1 MNIQTPR
8 RRHLLY
14 TAVLFALSACGDSAT
29 PGAGTAQKAAD
40 AAVDTAAKALSEA
53 DMVAEVAGALQACS
67 YDGSPLQVN
76 PAQLALGVNAS
87 GKDVVAQIMRYTGLP
102 QNFDVVEGQV
112 PNAAAVIMLGP
123 DKLPRRVIAYNPQFM
138 SEVRAATANNDWAP
152 ISIMAHEIGHHL
164 SGHTI
169 MPGGSQPPTELEAD
183 KFSGFVLYKM
193 GAMLTDAQKAMN
205 TLVPEQDGKTH
216 PGRSKR
222 VQAIQEGWT
231 QACSQQ
237 STDCSGEAVASTAPA
252 TPATPAA
259 PPAADAKP
267 ATATIAAAQPPVE
280 APDTA
285 APLPAAAGRV
295 DTLPLPDPNAIPAKF
310 DRFVMD
316 ETGLLDPAVR
326 ADFEKQMYDHAQ
338 ASGVEIVSLL
348 VKDLHGLSP
357 DDYAAAMMRQ
367 LRVGKLDVGNGAVL
381 VVAAGSKQVG
391 VALGAGVHLE
401 FHDRIDSL
409 KERLQAYA
417 DNYDACKSCPTGWSE
432 QFFSAADHIRRDTDS
447 WEWAIRFQSLDE
459 IMALAAES
467 EKKMLADPASYDPET
482 DPVWRKIARIQGKLV
497 SRQPSDRDGLRINDI
512 HEGII
517 GGSAMEM
524 QTADGKRVVLYVNP
538 QVEQMMTAKLEEGRS
553 YAFVARQKN
562 TDSDSIQFDL
572 LSYDAL

>member
-1 MNIQTPR
+1 MKTSTQR

-14 TAVLFALSACGDSAT
+14 TGVLLALAACGDG
-29 PGAGTAQKAAD
+29 GAPAGDTAQKVAG
-40 AAVDTAAKALSEA
+40 AAVDSAAKAMTEA
-53 DMVAEVAGALQACS
+53 EMVAEIAGALRACS

-76 PAQLALGVNAS
+76 PAQLSIGVNAS
-87 GKDVVAQIMRYTGLP
+87 GADVVAQIMRYTGLP
-102 QNFDVVEGQV
+102 QNFDVVEGRV

-123 DKLPRRVIAYNPQFM
+123 DQLPRRVIAYNPNFM
-138 SEVRAATANNDWAP
+138 SEVRSATANNDWGP

-193 GAMLTDAQKAMN
+193 GAMLADAQKAMN
-205 TLVPEQDGKTH
+205 TLVPEADGATH

-222 VQAIQEGWT
+222 VRAIQEGWT

-237 STDCSGEAVASTAPA
+237 STDCSGAVAAAS
-252 TPATPAA
+252 PAA
-259 PPAADAKP
+259 SPPPPAAAP
-267 ATATIAAAQPPVE
+267 AAAPASVTIAQANPPVE
-280 APDTA
+280 APDTS

-295 DTLPLPDPNAIPAKF
+295 DVLPLPDANAIPAKF

-316 ETGLLDPAVR
+316 ELGLIDPVVR
-326 ADFEKQMYDHAQ
+326 VQFEKQMYEHAQ

-348 VKDLHGLSP
+348 VKDLHGLSA
-357 DDYAAAMMRQ
+357 DDYAAAMLRQ
-367 LRVGKLDVGNGAVL
+367 LRVGKLDVGNGAVM

-417 DNYDACKSCPTGWSE
+417 DNYDACTSCAKGWSE
-432 QFFSAADHIRRDTDS
+432 QFFSAADHIRRDTQH
-447 WEWAIRFQSLDE
+447 WEWAIRFQNLAE
-459 IMALAAES
+459 LTTVAAEAD
-467 EKKMLADPASYDPET
+467 KAMMADPASYDPET
-482 DPVWRKIARIQGKLV
+482 SPTWRKIARIEGKLIA
-497 SRQPSDRDGLRINDI
+497 RAPTDRDGLRINDI
-512 HEGII
+512 HEEII
-517 GGSAMEM
+517 GGKAMHM
-524 QTADGKRVVLYVNP
+524 RTAEGRDVLLYVNP
-538 QVEQMMTAKLEEGRS
+538 RVEQMMTAKFEEGRDYS
-553 YAFVARQKN
+553 VVVRVK
-562 TDSDSIQFDL
+562 DLSEVLQFDL

>member
-1 MNIQTPR
+1 MNIPTTR
-8 RRHLLY
+8 RRNLVY
-14 TAVLFALSACGDSAT
+14 IGVLFALAACGDSGT
-29 PGAGTAQKAAD
+29 PAAGTAQKAAD
-40 AAVDTAAKALSEA
+40 AAVGTAAKALSEA
-53 DMVAEVAGALQACS
+53 EMVAEVAMALQACS

-76 PAQLALGVNAS
+76 PSQLALGVNAS

-102 QNFDVVEGQV
+102 QNFDVVEGEV

-123 DKLPRRVIAYNPQFM
+123 DKLPRRVIAYNPKFM

-205 TLVPEQDGKTH
+205 TLVPEADGKTH

-222 VQAIQEGWT
+222 VKAIQEGWT

-237 STDCSGEAVASTAPA
+237 STDCSGEAVATTAPA
-252 TPATPAA
+252 TPAAPAA
-259 PPAADAKP
+259 TAEP
-267 ATATIAAAQPPVE
+267 ATATIASATPPVE

-295 DTLPLPDPNAIPAKF
+295 DVLPLPDASAIPAKF

-316 ETGLLDPAVR
+316 ETGLLDPAIR
-326 ADFEKQMYDHAQ
+326 AEFEKQMYDHAK

-381 VVAAGSKQVG
+381 VVATGSKQVG

-417 DNYDACKSCPTGWSE
+417 DHYDTCQSCPTGWTE
-432 QFFSAADHIRRDTDS
+432 QFFSAADHIRRDTGS
-447 WEWAIRFQSLDE
+447 WEWAIRYQSLDE
-459 IMALAAES
+459 IMAVAAES
-467 EKKMLADPASYDPET
+467 EKKMLADPAGYDPET

-497 SRQPSDRDGLRINDI
+497 ARQPSDRDALRVNDI
-512 HEGII
+512 HEGMI

-538 QVEQMMTAKLEEGRS
+538 QVEQMMTAKLEEGRN

>member
-1 MNIQTPR
+1 MNTFTLR
-8 RRHLLY
+8 RRLLY
-14 TAVLFALSACGDSAT
+14 TSVLFALAACGDG
-29 PGAGTAQKAAD
+29 GAPAGDTAQKVAG
-40 AAVDTAAKALSEA
+40 AAVDTAAKAMTEA
-53 DMVAEVAGALQACS
+53 EMVAEIAGALQACS

-76 PAQLALGVNAS
+76 PAQLSIGVNAS
-87 GKDVVAQIMRYTGLP
+87 GADVVAQIMRYTGLP

-123 DKLPRRVIAYNPQFM
+123 DQLPRRVIAYNPNFM
-138 SEVRAATANNDWAP
+138 SEVRSATANNDWAP

-205 TLVPEQDGKTH
+205 TLVPEADGATH

-222 VQAIQEGWT
+222 VRAIQEGWT

-237 STDCSGEAVASTAPA
+237 STDCAGSVAAAPPPA
-252 TPATPAA
+252 TPVEPAATPSA
-259 PPAADAKP
+259 PT
-267 ATATIAAAQPPVE
+267 TATIAQANPPVE
-280 APDTA
+280 APDA
-285 APLPAAAGRV
+285 SAPLPAAPGRV
-295 DTLPLPDPNAIPAKF
+295 DVLPLPDANAIPAKF

-316 ETGLLDPAVR
+316 ELGVIDPAVR
-326 ADFEKQMYDHAQ
+326 AQFEKQMYDHAQ
-338 ASGVEIVSLL
+338 TSGVEIVSLL
-348 VKDLHGLSP
+348 VKDLHGLSA
-357 DDYAAAMMRQ
+357 DDYAAAMLRQ

-417 DNYDACKSCPTGWSE
+417 DNYDTCETCAKGWSE

-447 WEWAIRFQSLDE
+447 WEWAIRYQNLDE
-459 IMALAAES
+459 LMTVAAEAD
-467 EKKMLADPASYDPET
+467 KAMMADPASYDPET
-482 DPVWRKIARIQGKLV
+482 SPIWRKIARIQGKLIA
-497 SRQPSDRDGLRINDI
+497 RAPTDRDGLRINDV
-512 HEGII
+512 HEEII
-517 GGSAMEM
+517 GGKAMHM
-524 QTADGKRVVLYVNP
+524 RTADGREVLLYVNP
-538 QVEQMMTAKLEEGRS
+538 RVEQMMTAKFEEGRD
-553 YAFVARQKN
+553 YAVVVRVK
-562 TDSDSIQFDL
+562 DLSEVLQFDL
-572 LSYDAL
+572 LSYDALCP

>member
-1 MNIQTPR
+1 
-8 RRHLLY
+8 
-14 TAVLFALSACGDSAT
+14 
-29 PGAGTAQKAAD
+29 
-40 AAVDTAAKALSEA
+40 
-53 DMVAEVAGALQACS
+53 MVAEVAMALQACS

-193 GAMLTDAQKAMN
+193 GAMLADAQKAMN

-252 TPATPAA
+252 TPAAPAT

-267 ATATIAAAQPPVE
+267 ATATIAAATPPVE
-280 APDTA
+280 APMRTRA
-285 APLPAAAGRV
+285 ALPWTWRCTTSRVSSASASSRRAPEPGSRAASLSPRRPRSAPPRSFRGLPAA
-295 DTLPLPDPNAIPAKF
+295 TTSPASQ
-310 DRFVMD
+310 
-316 ETGLLDPAVR
+316 R
-326 ADFEKQMYDHAQ
+326 ASVLR
-338 ASGVEIVSLL
+338 ASSKL
-348 VKDLHGLSP
+348 
-357 DDYAAAMMRQ
+357 AAA
-367 LRVGKLDVGNGAVL
+367 
-381 VVAAGSKQVG
+381 
-391 VALGAGVHLE
+391 
-401 FHDRIDSL
+401 
-409 KERLQAYA
+409 
-417 DNYDACKSCPTGWSE
+417 
-432 QFFSAADHIRRDTDS
+432 
-447 WEWAIRFQSLDE
+447 
-459 IMALAAES
+459 
-467 EKKMLADPASYDPET
+467 
-482 DPVWRKIARIQGKLV
+482 
-497 SRQPSDRDGLRINDI
+497 
-512 HEGII
+512 
-517 GGSAMEM
+517 
-524 QTADGKRVVLYVNP
+524 
-538 QVEQMMTAKLEEGRS
+538 
-553 YAFVARQKN
+553 
-562 TDSDSIQFDL
+562 
-572 LSYDAL
+572 

>member
-1 MNIQTPR
+1 MTMHYPR
-8 RRHLLY
+8 RRLIC
-14 TAVLFALSACGDSAT
+14 TAVLFALAGCGDG
-29 PGAGTAQKAAD
+29 GAPTDAAKQVAS
-40 AAVDTAAKALSEA
+40 AAVDTTAKVLSEA

-67 YDGSPLQVN
+67 YDGSLLQVD
-76 PAQLALGVNAS
+76 PGKLALGVNAN
-87 GKDVVAQIMRYTGLP
+87 GRDVVAEIMRYTGLP
-102 QNFDVVEGQV
+102 QNFDVLEGEV
-112 PNAAAVIMLGP
+112 PNAAAVILLGP
-123 DKLPRRVIAYNPQFM
+123 DKLPRRVIAYNPTFM
-138 SEVRAATANNDWAP
+138 GEVRAATANNDWAP

-193 GAMLTDAQKAMN
+193 GAQLPDAQKAMN
-205 TLVPEQDGKTH
+205 TLVPEADGKTH

-222 VQAIQEGWT
+222 VRAIEDGWN
-231 QACSQQ
+231 QACTQQ
-237 STDCSGEAVASTAPA
+237 SNDCSGTAVAA
-252 TPATPAA
+252 TPAPAESATPAPSIA
-259 PPAADAKP
+259 KADA
-267 ATATIAAAQPPVE
+267 PVQ
-280 APDTA
+280 APTTS

-295 DTLPLPDPNAIPAKF
+295 DVLPAPDANAIPAKF

-326 ADFEKQMYDHAQ
+326 ADYEKQMYEHAK

-348 VKDLHGLSP
+348 VNDLHGLSA
-357 DDYAAAMMRQ
+357 DDYATAMMRQ

-381 VVAAGSKQVG
+381 VVHARSKQVG

-417 DNYDACKSCPTGWSE
+417 DNYDTCKSCPTGWSD

-447 WEWAIRFQSLDE
+447 WEWAIRYQSLDE
-459 IMALAAES
+459 ILVAAAEA
-467 EKKMLADPASYDPET
+467 EARLQDDPAGYDPET
-482 DPVWRKIARIQGKLV
+482 DPTWRKITRVQGKLTA
-497 SRQPSDRDGLRINDI
+497 RQPADRDALKINDI

-517 GGSAMEM
+517 GGKAMTV
-524 QTADGKRVVLYVNP
+524 QTADGKTVVLYVNP
-538 QVEQMMTAKLEEGRS
+538 QVEKLMVSPLEEGRN
-553 YAFVARQKN
+553 YAFVARQKT
-562 TDSDSIQFDL
+562 TDSDMLQFDL